1 MATKRRRSF
10 DTKSFLARVAD
21 GQSIGKYRKGQTVF
35 SQGDPGDAVF
45 YIQKGKAKLTV
56 VSEQGKEAVIAILG
70 TDEFFGEGCLA
81 GQAQR
86 IATVTT
92 MTDSVIARLEKSAI
106 IQVIH
111 QEPTFSEMF
120 IAHLLGRAIR
130 VEADLVDQLFNSSE
144 KRLARM
150 LLLLAN
156 FGKEGKP
163 EPIIAKISQETLA
176 EMIGTTRSRVSFF
189 MNKFREL
196 GFIDYNGSGLEVHT
210 SLLNAV
216 LHDQPQI
223 KTYSPVSNIGDI
235 WSLKEGADESAIV
248 LDIDKVGLDAFLQ
261 QFV

>member
-21 GQSIGKYRKGQTVF
+21 GQSIGNYRKGQTVF

-130 VEADLVDQLFNSSE
+130 VEANCRSAVQFERETSGPNAPAVGELRQGRDTRTGDRENQPGDACGDDRNYAV
-144 KRLARM
+144 ARE
-150 LLLLAN
+150 
-156 FGKEGKP
+156 F
-163 EPIIAKISQETLA
+163 
-176 EMIGTTRSRVSFF
+176 
-189 MNKFREL
+189 
-196 GFIDYNGSGLEVHT
+196 
-210 SLLNAV
+210 
-216 LHDQPQI
+216 LHEQI
-223 KTYSPVSNIGDI
+223 
-235 WSLKEGADESAIV
+235 
-248 LDIDKVGLDAFLQ
+248 
-261 QFV
+261 

>member
-1 MATKRRRSF
+1 MATKRRVSF
-10 DTKSFLARVAD
+10 DPKSFLARIGD
-21 GQSIGKYRKGQTVF
+21 GRTIGKYRKGDVIF

-56 VSEQGKEAVIAILG
+56 VSEQGREAVIAMLG
-70 TDEFFGEGCLA
+70 ADEFFGEGCLA
-81 GQAQR
+81 GQVQR
-86 IATVTT
+86 IATVTA

-106 IQVIH
+106 VLVIRR
-111 QEPTFSEMF
+111 EPAFSELF
-120 IAHLLGRAIR
+120 IAHLLGRSIR

-144 KRLARM
+144 KRLARL

-156 FGKEGKP
+156 FGKEVTP

-196 GFIDYNGSGLEVHT
+196 GFIAYNGGIEIHS
-210 SLLNAV
+210 SLLNVV

-223 KTYSPVSNIGDI
+223 K
-235 WSLKEGADESAIV
+235 A
-248 LDIDKVGLDAFLQ
+248 
-261 QFV
+261 

>member
-1 MATKRRRSF
+1 MATKRRVSF
-10 DTKSFLARVAD
+10 DPKSFLARIGD
-21 GQSIGKYRKGQTVF
+21 GRSIGKYPKGQVVF
-35 SQGDPGDAVF
+35 SQGDPGDSVF

-70 TDEFFGEGCLA
+70 VDEFFGEGCLA
-81 GQAQR
+81 GQARR

-92 MTDSVIARLEKSAI
+92 MADSVIARLEKSAI

-111 QEPTFSEMF
+111 REPAFSELF
-120 IAHLLGRAIR
+120 IAHLLGRSIR

-144 KRLARM
+144 KRLARLL

-156 FGKEGKP
+156 FGKEVTP

-189 MNKFREL
+189 MNKFRKL
-196 GFIDYNGSGLEVHT
+196 GFIAYNGGIDGGIEIHS
-210 SLLNAV
+210 SLLNVV

-223 KTYSPVSNIGDI
+223 KV
-235 WSLKEGADESAIV
+235 
-248 LDIDKVGLDAFLQ
+248 
-261 QFV
+261 

>member
-1 MATKRRRSF
+1 MATKRRVSF
-10 DTKSFLARVAD
+10 DPKSFLARIGD
-21 GQSIGKYRKGQTVF
+21 GRTIGKYRKGDVIF

-56 VSEQGKEAVIAILG
+56 VSEQGREAVIAMLG
-70 TDEFFGEGCLA
+70 ADEFFGEGCLA

-86 IATVTT
+86 IATVTA

-106 IQVIH
+106 VLVIRR
-111 QEPTFSEMF
+111 EPAFSELF
-120 IAHLLGRAIR
+120 IAHLLGRSIR

-144 KRLARM
+144 KRLARL

-156 FGKEGKP
+156 FGKEVTP

-189 MNKFREL
+189 MNKFRKL
-196 GFIDYNGSGLEVHT
+196 GFIAYNGGIEGGIEIHS
-210 SLLNAV
+210 SLLNVV

-223 KTYSPVSNIGDI
+223 K
-235 WSLKEGADESAIV
+235 A
-248 LDIDKVGLDAFLQ
+248 
-261 QFV
+261 